1 MKGVT
6 VPGSSSST
14 EKLHESGLG
23 LGRSQKAQNSL
34 VCLRGL
40 SVFSIFLLLVTGEEV
55 EKVVLL
61 LEVEVVVEEKE
72 VLMMEVVL
80 TRIY

>member
-1 MKGVT
+1 MKVDW
-6 VPGSSSST
+6 
-14 EKLHESGLG
+14 GLE
-23 LGRSQKAQNSL
+23 RSQKAQNSL